1 MTAVVDLVRVERAAL
16 LELLGTLG
24 PPQWATPSLC
34 PGWDVQAVAAHLAWA
49 SVLSP
54 LELLR
59 ELGRARGRPN
69 RLVAETAVRW
79 SARGPAAILDQLRR
93 DLDTDAKPLGMP
105 WDAAL
110 VDAVVHG
117 LDVRRPLGVSRT
129 FPAET
134 FHRVADFSTRA
145 RWPTSMLLGGA
156 ARRVAGVRL
165 VAADQDWSTGA
176 GPEVR
181 ASAAATLLLVTGR
194 PVDPAELSGP
204 GRPVLV
210 ARLGSGA

>member
-1 MTAVVDLVRVERAAL
+1 MTAVEGLVRTERAAL
-16 LELLGTLG
+16 LAFLETLA

-49 SVLSP
+49 SALGP
-54 LELLR
+54 LEMVR
-59 ELGRARGRPN
+59 ELVRAGGRPN

-79 SARGPAAILDQLRR
+79 SARGTEAILDQLRR

-117 LDVRRPLGVSRT
+117 LDVRRPLGAART
-129 FPAET
+129 VPQEAFA
-134 FHRVADFSTRA
+134 RVADFCAGA
-145 RWPTSMLLGGA
+145 RWPSSMLLGGA
-156 ARRVAGVRL
+156 AAQVAGVRL
-165 VAADQDWSTGA
+165 VADGQDWATGA

-181 ASAAATLLLVTGR
+181 AGADATLLLLTGR

-204 GRPVLV
+204 GKPVVV
-210 ARLGSGA
+210 ARLRSGG